1 MSFYFCCLL
10 LFCRKTPVSTN
21 IAMNNLCPSNAWISR
36 TVLVAS
42 NTAFLI
48 PAIYLTI
55 LTAKK
60 CLQSTTLATAPPTPS
75 SLTAVSPPDLE
86 ANLLPSVN
94 ATPTLHTTL
103 LPAAPLPLSPKFLV
117 MMSFVPDILTLLT
130 LFLSSVFYHLCFDS
144 YDCTRQCFILAT
156 SDLKDADFIM
166 AFQTLG
172 LAVIWTRTVDHLNI
186 VVLKTVIAV
195 VLFSFNVLGYL
206 YIAGNTVSNAS
217 ASANVTTY
225 YIVLGVILVLATVT
239 KFMMFWKQSLHEL
252 VACRKWSFVL
262 CIIFA
267 AVGLYFQLS
276 IGPMVDDSEPV
287 DYWWRHSLWHTCL
300 GLSLFFRFY
309 S

>member
-1 MSFYFCCLL
+1 
-10 LFCRKTPVSTN
+10 
-21 IAMNNLCPSNAWISR
+21 MNNLCPSNAWISR

-48 PAIYLTI
+48 PAIYLTV
-55 LTAKK
+55 LTVKK
-60 CLQSTTLATAPPTPS
+60 CVLLAATAALLSATP
-75 SLTAVSPPDLE
+75 VIPDLE

-94 ATPTLHTTL
+94 ATQT
-103 LPAAPLPLSPKFLV
+103 PAVPLLPLSPKFIVVL
-117 MMSFVPDILTLLT
+117 SFVPDILTLII

-156 SDLKDADFIM
+156 SGLEDADFIM

-186 VVLKTVIAV
+186 VVLKIVVIV
-195 VLFSFNVLGYL
+195 ILFSFNVLGYL
-206 YIAGNTVSNAS
+206 YIASN
-217 ASANVTTY
+217 NITTY
-225 YIVLGVILVLATVT
+225 YIVLGVILGCATITKLA
-239 KFMMFWKQSLHEL
+239 MFWKQSLIEL
-252 VACRKWSFVL
+252 TTCRKWSFVL

-267 AVGLYFQLS
+267 SVGLYFQLS
-276 IGPMVDDSEPV
+276 IGPMVYDSEPA
-287 DYWWRHSLWHTCL
+287 DYWWRHSLWHVCL